1 MKMPKTAGGWV
12 GLAFKVFGAVAVAA
26 PGIAATAEVVKS
38 KQWNQFPVAIVA
50 HYTGYNLN
58 SHTLDTGELT
68 ASVASIAGG
77 IALAKIGTIVSR
89 MLR

>member
-1 MKMPKTAGGWV
+1 MKLPKTPGGMI
-12 GLAFKVFGAVAVAA
+12 GLALKIFGAVAVAA

-38 KQWNQFPVAIVA
+38 KNWAQFPVAIVA

-77 IALAKIGTIVSR
+77 IALAKLGTFVAKT
-89 MLR
+89 LR